1 MELAATK
8 VTVAWV
14 EVAAISAIVA
24 KAVIARKPP
33 TAAAKEIVAM
43 PEHTLV
49 SMAWMYPGG
58 RKIAPTDPAVAA
70 LMASQIAANTTRTE
84 TATVHT
90 ALVDTAAD
98 RTNRVAPVLGRRM
111 ASVHR
116 AASVHRGQPATSYLD
131 CPYSSSMRRDSH
143 HRPSDHPSPLPFHTC
158 QPIVGGINAHEYT
171 SVAPITHRHSLL
183 CAPLMHADAPI
194 PHRDINCTRPTRRLN
209 IRAPL
214 RFREIK
220 SPSSR

>member
-14 EVAAISAIVA
+14 VVAAISAIVA

-33 TAAAKEIVAM
+33 AAAAKEIVAE
-43 PEHTLV
+43 PEHTSA

-84 TATVHT
+84 TTTVHT

-131 CPYSSSMRRDSH
+131 CPYSFSMRRDSH
-143 HRPSDHPSPLPFHTC
+143 HRPAITDHPT
-158 QPIVGGINAHEYT
+158 T
-171 SVAPITHRHSLL
+171 SLRCPSIHVSRLSAASM
-183 CAPLMHADAPI
+183 LMNI
-194 PHRDINCTRPTRRLN
+194 PQ
-209 IRAPL
+209 
-214 RFREIK
+214 
-220 SPSSR
+220 